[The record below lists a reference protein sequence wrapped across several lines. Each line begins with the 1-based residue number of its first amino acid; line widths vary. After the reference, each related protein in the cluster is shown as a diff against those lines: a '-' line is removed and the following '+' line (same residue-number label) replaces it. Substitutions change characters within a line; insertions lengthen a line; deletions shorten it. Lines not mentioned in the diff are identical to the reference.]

1 MKRIPVPSIVL
12 IIAAVVLL
20 TALSVV
26 LMLGQRV
33 TGSLFG
39 SASGRVTQAPP
50 VPHSALPTPTRDLPA
65 PTSRPATVL
74 PPEPSPT
81 ATPRPR
87 VAPFVDCVQRE
98 GDGSYVAFFGYRNE
112 SGTAVHIPVGS
123 NNHFSPHPQARGQ
136 PVDFQTGESPHWPGS
151 PLRVPFAGEELVW
164 TVGGHTARA
173 SAESPPCVYQVHI
186 EDAWYDAQGQPLGR
200 PPGDLPAEFRIIAR
214 SELGSVTCRYPA
226 GGQDLTC
233 AYDNTTGST
242 ASGLQVPPGTTYQV
256 EQVGLPAGWQSMA
269 GTGRFPGGGA
279 ARTISHVVDNRAA
292 GAPAPSPTA
301 TASSTPAAEPPQPA
315 ATSPP
320 TTIAQAPSS
329 PPAPVDPGTLPATG
343 ASSTRLWLG
352 LALIAA
358 GLGVLA
364 RIGNPSTG
372 RCRAVVRHER
382 KG

>member
-33 TGSLFG
+33 TGTLFG
-39 SASGRVTQAPP
+39 SASGRVTQTPP
-50 VPHSALPTPTRDLPA
+50 ASHSALPTPTRDLPA

-87 VAPFVDCVQRE
+87 VAPFVDCVLRE
-98 GDGSYVAFFGYRNE
+98 GDGNYVAFFGYRNQ
-112 SGTAVHIPVGS
+112 SGTTVHIPVGPD
-123 NNHFSPHPQARGQ
+123 NHFSPHPQARGQ
-136 PVDFQTGESPHWPGS
+136 PEDFQTGESPHWPGA

-164 TVGGHTARA
+164 TVGEHTARA
-173 SAESPPCVYQVHI
+173 SAASPSCVYQLHI
-186 EDAWYDAQGQPLGR
+186 EDAWYDAQGQPLDR
-200 PPGDLPAEFRIIAR
+200 PPADLPAEFRITAR
-214 SELGSVTCRYPA
+214 SELGNVTCRYPA
-226 GGQDLTC
+226 GGQDLAC
-233 AYDNTTGST
+233 AYENTTGST
-242 ASGLQVPPGTTYQV
+242 ASSLQVPPGTTYQV

-269 GTGRFPGGGA
+269 GTGRFPGGGS

-301 TASSTPAAEPPQPA
+301 TASPTPATEPPQPA

-320 TTIAQAPSS
+320 TTVAQAPAS
-329 PPAPVDPGTLPATG
+329 PSAPVDPGTLPATG
-343 ASSTRLWLG
+343 APSIRLWLG
-352 LALIAA
+352 LLLIAA
-358 GLGVLA
+358 GLGGVIVCWTP
-364 RIGNPSTG
+364 RRSRFSGPQEQ
-372 RCRAVVRHER
+372 R
-382 KG
+382 